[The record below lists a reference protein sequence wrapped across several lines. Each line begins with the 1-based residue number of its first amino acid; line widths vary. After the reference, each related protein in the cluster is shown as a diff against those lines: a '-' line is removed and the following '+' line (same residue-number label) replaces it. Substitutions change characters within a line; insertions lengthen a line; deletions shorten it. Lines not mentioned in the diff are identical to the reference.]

1 MTTAFLLRNI
11 TAVNYYLY
19 QQDFPIEDAG
29 NVVFLG
35 ANGSGKSVLLDAIQI
50 VMTGMNRRYLD
61 LNSRIAEGRA
71 NRRTV
76 LEACLGLLDDGQGV
90 VKRGKLTPYWG

>member
-1 MTTAFLLRNI
+1 MTTTFVLRNI

-19 QQDFPIEDAG
+19 HRTSRSRDAG

-50 VMTGMNRRYLD
+50 VMTGMKQAVPRP
-61 LNSRIAEGRA
+61 
-71 NRRTV
+71 
-76 LEACLGLLDDGQGV
+76 QQ
-90 VKRGKLTPYWG
+90 PYR